1 MKYVGC
7 TYLEQICPCGD
18 KAFQSAQCATIGSVR
33 IVYNSRLF
41 PLLTDE
47 AYPLI
52 TMGDT
57 YIVNELVNEIMD
69 NKKKPIKH

>member
-1 MKYVGC
+1 MLHTQGRPFIADYVSD
-7 TYLEQICPCGD
+7 TLNNWERQE
-18 KAFQSAQCATIGSVR
+18 KEKES
-33 IVYNSRLF
+33 N
-41 PLLTDE
+41 
-47 AYPLI
+47 I

>member
-1 MKYVGC
+1 MLDVLIWNKYARVV
-7 TYLEQICPCGD
+7 TKLSSRLSVPPLEALGL
-18 KAFQSAQCATIGSVR
+18 F
-33 IVYNSRLF
+33 YNSRLL

-57 YIVNELVNEIMD
+57 YIVNELVNEIRD

>member
-1 MKYVGC
+1 MLDVLIWNKYARVVTKLSERLGVSQ
-7 TYLEQICPCGD
+7 LEALGL
-18 KAFQSAQCATIGSVR
+18 F
-33 IVYNSRLF
+33 YNIRLF
-41 PLLTDE
+41 PLLTYE
-47 AYPLI
+47 SYPLI